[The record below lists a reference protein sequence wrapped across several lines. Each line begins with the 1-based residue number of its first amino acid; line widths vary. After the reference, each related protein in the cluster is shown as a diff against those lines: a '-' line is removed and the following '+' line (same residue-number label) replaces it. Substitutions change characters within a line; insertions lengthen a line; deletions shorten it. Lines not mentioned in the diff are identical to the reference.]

1 MKSHS
6 SLKQSRSVFSV
17 IATTLMALAA
27 IGVVA
32 GCSPKPTAEESAAQ
46 TKVVVDQAVA
56 AAKKEM
62 IAEQAAEKD
71 KQETIAA
78 AKTEEKVKQDAAVAQ
93 AVASER
99 KKFAAEQRATTAANA
114 KKERLAEQRAA
125 AAKSHNYS
133 SNQSSGNASVCMHC
147 GVVLS
152 VNEVDVEGSG
162 SGLGVV
168 AGGVAGG
175 LLGNQ
180 VGAGSGRD
188 LATIA
193 GVVGGA
199 FAGNKV
205 EKIAKKTR
213 SYNIVVKMN
222 SGDERTFNQATVP
235 NVVSGD
241 KVKIENDVVVR
252 R

>member
-6 SLKQSRSVFSV
+6 SLKQPGSVFSV

-32 GCSPKPTAEESAAQ
+32 GCSPKPTAEESSAQ

-71 KQETIAA
+71 KQEAIAA
-78 AKTEEKVKQDAAVAQ
+78 AQAEEKTKQDAAVAQ
-93 AVASER
+93 AVADER
-99 KKFAAEQRATTAANA
+99 KKFAAEQRATTAENA

-125 AAKSHNYS
+125 ATRSHNYS
-133 SNQSSGNASVCMHC
+133 SNQSSGNASVCAHC

-152 VNEVDVEGSG
+152 VNEIDAEGSG

-168 AGGVAGG
+168 AGGVVGG

-205 EKIAKKTR
+205 EKVAKKTR

-222 SGDERTFNQATVP
+222 SGDERTFNQTTVP

>member
-6 SLKQSRSVFSV
+6 SLKRSVFSV

-32 GCSPKPTAEESAAQ
+32 GCSPKPTAEEGAAQ

-71 KQETIAA
+71 KQEAIAA
-78 AKTEEKVKQDAAVAQ
+78 AKTEEKAKQDEAVAQ
-93 AVASER
+93 AVAGER
-99 KKFAAEQRATTAANA
+99 KRFAAEQRATTAANA

-125 AAKSHNYS
+125 AARSHS
-133 SNQSSGNASVCMHC
+133 SNQSSGNASVCAHC

-152 VNEVDVEGSG
+152 VNEIDAEGSG
-162 SGLGVV
+162 SGMGVV
-168 AGGVAGG
+168 AGGVVGG

-205 EKIAKKTR
+205 EKMAKKTR

-222 SGDERTFNQATVP
+222 SGDERTFNQTAVP